1 MRQLSDE
8 QLEGKVNSTIR
19 IFSNL
24 NDKDI
29 FEGFYRKA
37 LAKRLISRGGGLQHG
52 EGERMMIARLK
63 AECGPIFTKKLEVM
77 LADLQAS

>member
-1 MRQLSDE
+1 M
-8 QLEGKVNSTIR
+8 T
-19 IFSNL
+19 
-24 NDKDI
+24 DKDI

-37 LAKRLISRGGGLQHG
+37 LAKRLITGRGLHS

-77 LADLQAS
+77 LADLQASDDFLREFKQSRISKQI